1 MQFTLMGLKFD
12 LATIVLSVALVRA
25 ANVYHVSRIFGRVFE
40 RKRGIRRE
48 KETAGD
54 FYLLFF
60 SFFFFRTSNPT
71 AIPFFLFSFFLFF
84 SFPSVNM
91 MFAFDGPPSSVLPRS
106 SFVRLLSDDVEP
118 LDDVLK
124 REKKFR
130 SIKRGG
136 EKIWRYCFDLI
147 ERVSI

>member
-84 SFPSVNM
+84 FLSIREHDVCIRWSTLFCSSEILLRSLALGRCRATRRCSETRKEVSF
-91 MFAFDGPPSSVLPRS
+91 D
-106 SFVRLLSDDVEP
+106 
-118 LDDVLK
+118 
-124 REKKFR
+124 
-130 SIKRGG
+130 
-136 EKIWRYCFDLI
+136 
-147 ERVSI
+147 